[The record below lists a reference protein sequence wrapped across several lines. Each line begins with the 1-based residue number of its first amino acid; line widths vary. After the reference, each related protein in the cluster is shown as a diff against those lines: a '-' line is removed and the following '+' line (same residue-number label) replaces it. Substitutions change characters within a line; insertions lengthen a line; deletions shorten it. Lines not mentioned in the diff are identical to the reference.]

1 MTNPLLAKLEAVAA
15 LSADDRN
22 TIETICNGARTIG
35 HHKDIVREGEKPE
48 HIHIMLDGW
57 AARYKTLPDGS
68 RQITAFLLPGDICD
82 MGAAV
87 LKHTDHSVVALT
99 QVTIASITRA
109 ALIEATRERSS
120 LAQAF
125 WWASLV
131 DEAVL
136 RTWIV
141 NLGRRDAYAR
151 IAHLLCE
158 LHARLKRV
166 GLVQDGEFSLPL
178 TQEQL
183 ADALGLTSV
192 HVNRTLQRLRTEG
205 LVELRNR
212 TLTILDA
219 ERLGEAATFDPGYL
233 HASAA

>member
-1 MTNPLLAKLEAVAA
+1 MINPLLAKLEAIAD
-15 LSADDRN
+15 LSTSDRHA
-22 TIETICNGARTIG
+22 IEMICTDTRTIG
-35 HHKDIVREGEKPE
+35 GHKDIVTEGEKPE

-57 AARYKTLPDGS
+57 AARYKMLPDGG
-68 RQITAFLLPGDICD
+68 RQITGFLLPGDICD
-82 MGAAV
+82 TGAAI
-87 LKHTDHSVVALT
+87 LKQTDHSIFALT
-99 QVTIASITRA
+99 QVKIASITRA
-109 ALIEATRERSS
+109 ALIEATRERPS

-141 NLGRRDAYAR
+141 NLGRRDAHAR

-158 LHARLKRV
+158 LHARMKRV
-166 GLVQDGEFSLPL
+166 GLIQDGEFSLPL

-192 HVNRTLQRLRTEG
+192 HVNRTLQRLRAEG
-205 LVELRNR
+205 LVALRNR
-212 TLTILDA
+212 TLTILDT
-219 ERLGEAATFDPGYL
+219 ERLSEVAGFDAGYL